1 MVVRQPKRYHQLEPA
16 ATTRAG
22 GEVKGEG
29 GVTRVLELDLP
40 EWGVDHRETPDCFL
54 EARTTKET

>member
-22 GEVKGEG
+22 GGVKGEG
-29 GVTRVLELDLP
+29 GVTTVLELDLP
-40 EWGVDHRETPDCFL
+40 ERGVDHRETRDCSL
-54 EARTTKET
+54 KARTTKET